1 MEVAAPPQGRARLEP
16 RRRPTTKNMKYA
28 PPVFLSRRARFEPS
42 PRLLRRRR
50 AHPDHRVAA
59 VAGGARGGGVEPH
72 RAGIA
77 RHRTVARPRHLRGEG
92 GCTEARIPSVGPVGV
107 RSNSSRCGG
116 DGFGG
121 RALLSG
127 RVEAVS
133 GYSSSAVAEWPRL
146 RVEPCVCHIYD
157 IVCNPFGLN
166 WVLIPIQ
173 FCGERAPPSYTLTS
187 IH

>member
-1 MEVAAPPQGRARLEP
+1 
-16 RRRPTTKNMKYA
+16 
-28 PPVFLSRRARFEPS
+28 
-42 PRLLRRRR
+42 
-50 AHPDHRVAA
+50 
-59 VAGGARGGGVEPH
+59 VEPH

-127 RVEAVS
+127 RVALAL
-133 GYSSSAVAEWPRL
+133 YSLSHTRRRESDGCLGV
-146 RVEPCVCHIYD
+146 
-157 IVCNPFGLN
+157 
-166 WVLIPIQ
+166 
-173 FCGERAPPSYTLTS
+173 
-187 IH
+187 

>member
-1 MEVAAPPQGRARLEP
+1 M
-16 RRRPTTKNMKYA
+16 
-28 PPVFLSRRARFEPS
+28 
-42 PRLLRRRR
+42 
-50 AHPDHRVAA
+50 
-59 VAGGARGGGVEPH
+59 EPH

-127 RVEAVS
+127 RVALECPPWHFTLCLTRDAASRMAVS
-133 GYSSSAVAEWPRL
+133 VSEK
-146 RVEPCVCHIYD
+146 
-157 IVCNPFGLN
+157 
-166 WVLIPIQ
+166 
-173 FCGERAPPSYTLTS
+173 PSDQALAFTVKLAL
-187 IH
+187 